1 MKGARPDLLTIIVPR
16 HPDRGPFIARLLTN
30 SNLKV
35 ALRSEGK
42 LPDASTDIYI
52 ADTIGELGLFYNLV
66 PVAFVG
72 GSLVPH
78 GGQNPMEAI
87 KLGAAV
93 VTGPH
98 WRNFA
103 DAYEELL
110 ASGGCAQVSDANDL
124 ATAVL
129 LLLEDAQARARMMA
143 RAEGAIAAHGRSAA
157 AHHRRDRALPA
168 ATGDAAPCLL
178 GRHSGGTA
186 GEACSPRRCRRSA
199 RSMGAWRSGT
209 IAGVAP
215 YRSRLPVICIG
226 NFTAGGGGKTP
237 TAIAVAKVLKDAGE
251 RPCFLTRGYG
261 GKTQGPVLVAK
272 GQSAAE
278 VGDETLLLAAHAPT
292 VVAADR
298 AAGARLIEGT
308 DATVIVMDDGFQN
321 PQLAKDFSLIVVDAA
336 TGLGNGLV
344 MPAGPL
350 RAPLDKQMPR
360 ADALLLIGDGG
371 KTAPLAKSFEAA
383 NKPVLKAR
391 MAPRGDARW
400 LGVLPVIGFA
410 GIANPKKF
418 YATLSQSGARLT
430 GTRSFPDH
438 HPYTERQAE
447 RLLRWAREWNA
458 MLVTTEKDW
467 VRLPDDDGTEL
478 SELKFRSRPLL
489 IDIEFADG
497 NRLKRLLVETIEKRR
512 AG

>member
-1 MKGARPDLLTIIVPR
+1 MLA
-16 HPDRGPFIARLLTN
+16 
-30 SNLKV
+30 S
-35 ALRSEGK
+35 ALS
-42 LPDASTDIYI
+42 P
-52 ADTIGELGLFYNLV
+52 
-66 PVAFVG
+66 
-72 GSLVPH
+72 
-78 GGQNPMEAI
+78 
-87 KLGAAV
+87 LGAIY
-93 VTGPH
+93 G
-98 WRNFA
+98 
-103 DAYEELL
+103 
-110 ASGGCAQVSDANDL
+110 
-124 ATAVL
+124 
-129 LLLEDAQARARMMA
+129 RM
-143 RAEGAIAAHGRSAA
+143 AERK
-157 AHHRRDRALPA
+157 
-168 ATGDAAPCLL
+168 
-178 GRHSGGTA
+178 
-186 GEACSPRRCRRSA
+186 
-199 RSMGAWRSGT
+199 M
-209 IAGVAP
+209 AGVAP

-237 TAIAVAKVLKDAGE
+237 TAIAVAKVLKEAGE
-251 RPCFLTRGYG
+251 RPSFLTRGYG

-292 VVAADR
+292 VVSADR

-418 YATLSQSGARLT
+418 YATLSQNGARLT

-478 SELKFRSRPLL
+478 LRAQVPLAAAPHRHRVRRRQQAEAASGRDDREAPRRLNQPLVMAGHDEIFTCLRRRVGVAEALQRSCGVDIGLLQLDAPIAQLLERNGASGDGAAHEVARRHHLHLAVEIFELGFALEANVAFETVHQGCASPQFEFRRFTIASASAEASPLTTMCPA
-489 IDIEFADG
+489 F
-497 NRLKRLLVETIEKRR
+497 RR
-512 AG
+512 GRAHASGSVLPCGRHHLPAQGHGHRRTRCPDARHDARRRRGEASAPRRRG

>member
-1 MKGARPDLLTIIVPR
+1 M
-16 HPDRGPFIARLLTN
+16 
-30 SNLKV
+30 
-35 ALRSEGK
+35 
-42 LPDASTDIYI
+42 
-52 ADTIGELGLFYNLV
+52 
-66 PVAFVG
+66 
-72 GSLVPH
+72 
-78 GGQNPMEAI
+78 
-87 KLGAAV
+87 
-93 VTGPH
+93 
-98 WRNFA
+98 
-103 DAYEELL
+103 
-110 ASGGCAQVSDANDL
+110 
-124 ATAVL
+124 
-129 LLLEDAQARARMMA
+129 
-143 RAEGAIAAHGRSAA
+143 
-157 AHHRRDRALPA
+157 
-168 ATGDAAPCLL
+168 
-178 GRHSGGTA
+178 
-186 GEACSPRRCRRSA
+186 
-199 RSMGAWRSGT
+199 
-209 IAGVAP
+209 AGVAP

-237 TAIAVAKVLKDAGE
+237 TAIAVAKVLKEAGE

-261 GKTQGPVLVAK
+261 GKTQGPVLAAK

-278 VGDETLLLAAHAPT
+278 VGDETLLLAVHAPV

-298 AAGARLIEGT
+298 AAGAKLIEGT

-321 PQLAKDFSLIVVDAA
+321 PQIAKDFSLIVVDAA

-350 RAPLDKQMPR
+350 RAPLDKQTPR
-360 ADALLLIGDGG
+360 ADALLLIGEGG

-391 MAPRGDARW
+391 MTPRGDARW
-400 LGVLPVIGFA
+400 LGILPVIGFA

-497 NRLKRLLVETIEKRR
+497 NRLKRLLVETIEKKRL
-512 AG
+512 G

>member
-1 MKGARPDLLTIIVPR
+1 M
-16 HPDRGPFIARLLTN
+16 
-30 SNLKV
+30 
-35 ALRSEGK
+35 
-42 LPDASTDIYI
+42 
-52 ADTIGELGLFYNLV
+52 
-66 PVAFVG
+66 
-72 GSLVPH
+72 
-78 GGQNPMEAI
+78 
-87 KLGAAV
+87 
-93 VTGPH
+93 
-98 WRNFA
+98 
-103 DAYEELL
+103 
-110 ASGGCAQVSDANDL
+110 
-124 ATAVL
+124 
-129 LLLEDAQARARMMA
+129 
-143 RAEGAIAAHGRSAA
+143 
-157 AHHRRDRALPA
+157 
-168 ATGDAAPCLL
+168 
-178 GRHSGGTA
+178 
-186 GEACSPRRCRRSA
+186 
-199 RSMGAWRSGT
+199 
-209 IAGVAP
+209 AGVAP

-237 TAIAVAKVLKDAGE
+237 TAIAVAKVLKEAGE

-261 GKTQGPVLVAK
+261 GKTQGPVLAAK
-272 GQSAAE
+272 DQSAAE
-278 VGDETLLLAAHAPT
+278 VGDETLLLAVHAPT

-298 AAGARLIEGT
+298 AAGAKLIEGT

-360 ADALLLIGDGG
+360 ADALLLIGEGG

-391 MAPRGDARW
+391 MTPRGDARW
-400 LGVLPVIGFA
+400 LGILPVIGFA

-497 NRLKRLLVETIEKRR
+497 NRLKRLLVETIEKKRL
-512 AG
+512 G

>member
-1 MKGARPDLLTIIVPR
+1 MLA
-16 HPDRGPFIARLLTN
+16 
-30 SNLKV
+30 S
-35 ALRSEGK
+35 ALS
-42 LPDASTDIYI
+42 P
-52 ADTIGELGLFYNLV
+52 
-66 PVAFVG
+66 
-72 GSLVPH
+72 
-78 GGQNPMEAI
+78 
-87 KLGAAV
+87 LGAIY
-93 VTGPH
+93 G
-98 WRNFA
+98 
-103 DAYEELL
+103 
-110 ASGGCAQVSDANDL
+110 
-124 ATAVL
+124 
-129 LLLEDAQARARMMA
+129 RM
-143 RAEGAIAAHGRSAA
+143 AE
-157 AHHRRDRALPA
+157 RRM
-168 ATGDAAPCLL
+168 
-178 GRHSGGTA
+178 S
-186 GEACSPRRCRRSA
+186 
-199 RSMGAWRSGT
+199 
-209 IAGVAP
+209 GVAP

-237 TAIAVAKVLKDAGE
+237 TAIAVAKGLKEAGE

-261 GKTQGPVLVAK
+261 GKTEGPVLVAK

-278 VGDETLLLAAHAPT
+278 IGDETLLLAAHAPT
-292 VVAADR
+292 VVSADR

-350 RAPLDKQMPR
+350 RAPLDTQMPR

-391 MAPRGDARW
+391 MAPRGDPRW

-410 GIANPKKF
+410 GIANPRKF
-418 YATLSQSGARLT
+418 YATLSQNGARLT

-489 IDIEFADG
+489 IDIEFAEG

-512 AG
+512 LG